1 MKWYFKFLV
10 VFVFFVFTNF
20 SVLFADD
27 FKEAYVVEI
36 GKINIGELLWDVKIY
51 NDNYKILIRLKIK
64 GFLSKLYKFEGSYE
78 VDGSVVK
85 GSLMPLKYKQSWL
98 TKKKRREVEITFN
111 NRSIIELE
119 IFPHEK
125 ERARVEY
132 AKIKNH
138 FDPLS
143 SFLNILTGKE
153 KSKTIDGR
161 RIYSMVVEKQNGYE
175 IRETKK
181 ILIED
186 YVNIWADHKRND
198 LEYIEIKQEYSEEIF
213 SMPEIMKIKFKGLLY
228 KLRRI

>member
-1 MKWYFKFLV
+1 MKLYFKFV
-10 VFVFFVFTNF
+10 VAFVFFVFTNF

-51 NDNYKILIRLKIK
+51 NDNYKILIRLKSK

-161 RIYSMVVEKQNGYE
+161 RIYSMVVKKQDGYE
-175 IRETKK
+175 TKEIKK

-198 LEYIEIKQEYSEEIF
+198 LEYVEIKQEHREGSF
-213 SMPEIMKIKFKGLLY
+213 SMPEVIKIKFKGLLY

>member
-1 MKWYFKFLV
+1 MKLYFKFVV

-20 SVLFADD
+20 SVLFAED

-36 GKINIGELLWDVKIY
+36 GKINIGKLLWDVKIY
-51 NDNYKILIRLKIK
+51 NDNYKILIRLKSK

-78 VDGSVVK
+78 VDGNVVK

-98 TKKKRREVEITFN
+98 TKKKKREVVITFN

-125 ERARVEY
+125 ERARVKY
-132 AKIKNH
+132 AEIKNH

-143 SFLNILTGKE
+143 SFLNVLTGKE

-175 IRETKK
+175 TKETKK

-198 LEYIEIKQEYSEEIF
+198 LEYIEIKQEYGEDAF
-213 SMPEIMKIKFKGLLY
+213 SMPEVIKIKFKGLLY

>member
-1 MKWYFKFLV
+1 MKLYFKPV
-10 VFVFFVFTNF
+10 VALVFFIFTNF
-20 SVLFADD
+20 STLFAED

-36 GKINIGELLWDVKIY
+36 GKIDIGKLLWDVNIS
-51 NDNYKILIRLKIK
+51 NDNYKILIRLESK

-85 GSLMPLKYKQSWL
+85 GSLIPLKYKQFWL
-98 TKKKRREVEITFN
+98 TKNKRREVEITFN
-111 NRSIIELE
+111 NRSIIGLE

-132 AKIKNH
+132 AEIENH

-143 SFLNILTGKE
+143 SFLNILIGKE

-161 RIYSMVVEKQNGYE
+161 RIYSMVVEKQDGYE
-175 IRETKK
+175 TRETKK

-198 LEYIEIKQEYSEEIF
+198 LEYVEIKQEYSEGVF
-213 SMPEIMKIKFKGLLY
+213 SMPEVIKIKFKGLLY

>member
-1 MKWYFKFLV
+1 MKLYFKFVV

-51 NDNYKILIRLKIK
+51 NDNYKILIRLKSK

-78 VDGSVVK
+78 VDGSVVR

-132 AKIKNH
+132 AEIKNH

-161 RIYSMVVEKQNGYE
+161 RIYSMVVKKHDGYE
-175 IRETKK
+175 NRGTKK

-186 YVNIWADHKRND
+186 YMNIWADHKRNN
-198 LEYIEIKQEYSEEIF
+198 LEYIEIKQEYSEGTF
-213 SMPEIMKIKFKGLLY
+213 SMPEVIKIKFKGILY

>member
-161 RIYSMVVEKQNGYE
+161 RIYSMVVKKQDGFEN
-175 IRETKK
+175 RETKK

-186 YVNIWADHKRND
+186 YMNIWADHKRND
-198 LEYIEIKQEYSEEIF
+198 LEYIEIKQEYSEGTF
-213 SMPEIMKIKFKGLLY
+213 SMPEVIKIKFKGLLY

>member
-1 MKWYFKFLV
+1 MKWYFKPV
-10 VFVFFVFTNF
+10 VTLVFFVFTNF
-20 SVLFADD
+20 STLFAED

-36 GKINIGELLWDVKIY
+36 GKIDIGRLLWDVNISS
-51 NDNYKILIRLKIK
+51 DNYKILIRLKSK

-132 AKIKNH
+132 AEIKNH

-161 RIYSMVVEKQNGYE
+161 RIYSMVVEKQDGYE
-175 IRETKK
+175 TRETKK

-198 LEYIEIKQEYSEEIF
+198 LEYIEIKQEYSEGAF
-213 SMPEIMKIKFKGLLY
+213 SMPEVIKIKFKGLLY

>member
-1 MKWYFKFLV
+1 MKLYFKPV
-10 VFVFFVFTNF
+10 VALVFFIFTNF
-20 SVLFADD
+20 STLFAED

-36 GKINIGELLWDVKIY
+36 GKIDIGKLLWDVNIS
-51 NDNYKILIRLKIK
+51 NDNYKILIRLESK

-85 GSLMPLKYKQSWL
+85 GSLIPLKYKQFWL
-98 TKKKRREVEITFN
+98 TKNKRREVEIIFDN
-111 NRSIIELE
+111 YSVSELD

-132 AKIKNH
+132 AEIENH

-143 SFLNILTGKE
+143 SFLNILIGKE

-161 RIYSMVVEKQNGYE
+161 RIYSMVVEKQDGYRTGE
-175 IRETKK
+175 IKK

-198 LEYIEIKQEYSEEIF
+198 LEYVEIKQEYSEGVF
-213 SMPEIMKIKFKGLLY
+213 SMPEVIKIKFKGLLY

>member
-1 MKWYFKFLV
+1 MKLYFKPV
-10 VFVFFVFTNF
+10 VALVFFVFTNF
-20 SVLFADD
+20 STLFAED

-36 GKINIGELLWDVKIY
+36 GKIDIGRLLWDVNIS
-51 NDNYKILIRLKIK
+51 NDNYKILIRLESK

-78 VDGSVVK
+78 VNGNVVK
-85 GSLMPLKYKQSWL
+85 GSLMPLKYKQFWL
-98 TKKKRREVEITFN
+98 TKNKRREVEITFN
-111 NRSIIELE
+111 NRSIIGLE

-132 AKIKNH
+132 TEIENH

-143 SFLNILTGKE
+143 SFLNILIGKK

-161 RIYSMVVEKQNGYE
+161 RIYSMVVEKQDGYE
-175 IRETKK
+175 TKETKK

-198 LEYIEIKQEYSEEIF
+198 LEYIEIKQEYSEGAF
-213 SMPEIMKIKFKGLLY
+213 SMPEVIKIKFKGLLY

>member
-1 MKWYFKFLV
+1 MKFYFKPV
-10 VFVFFVFTNF
+10 VA
-20 SVLFADD
+20 SVLFVCINFSTLFAED

-36 GKINIGELLWDVKIY
+36 GKIDIGKLFWDVNIS
-51 NDNYKILIRLKIK
+51 NDNYKILIRLKSK
-64 GFLSKLYKFEGSYE
+64 GLLSKLYKFEGSYE
-78 VDGSVVK
+78 TNGIVV
-85 GSLMPLKYKQSWL
+85 GGFLMPLKYTQFWL
-98 TKKKRREVEITFN
+98 TKNKRREVEITFN
-111 NRSIIELE
+111 DRSIIGLE

-132 AKIKNH
+132 AEIENH

-143 SFLNILTGKE
+143 SFLNILIGKK

-161 RIYSMVVEKQNGYE
+161 RIYSMIVNKQDVYE
-175 IRETKK
+175 TRETKK

-198 LEYIEIKQEYSEEIF
+198 LEYVEIKQENGEGYF
-213 SMPEIMKIKFKGLLY
+213 SLPEAIKIKFKGLVY